1 VPCASAGE
9 MFWWWRFEDGIGISG
24 RAAYI
29 ETNVKFL
36 VGLKVLGE
44 LLSGV
49 MQMEK
54 FRIAWK
60 VVF

>member
-1 VPCASAGE
+1 